1 MGYLIG
7 LLIFGGAWFGLS
19 RSVYEL
25 STSPDAIALLP
36 PPEPPLS
43 LEPSTYAEPPAQP
56 APASAPRP
64 QPITPIDIDLRDSQP
79 QAFSWSLLR
88 DPDAHPHIL
97 ILGKTGSGKTTLAR
111 RLLADWGG
119 NALVVTPHAKPGEW
133 GQIAV
138 KGAGRNY
145 DEIERTIAGLTD
157 EMDRRYQL
165 YAGGV
170 ESYPTWSIVLD
181 EVPAIMANCPAVSTD
196 LKALAREARKV
207 KMRLIL
213 LSQGGEVKTLG
224 IEGEGSVRE
233 SFTRILL
240 RGFQDGL
247 PQSVGA
253 ELAKYPY
260 PCLANG
266 VVADIDELP
275 DLPTMTPL
283 QGHCESIAATTAQRL
298 EALYNGPATE
308 PQQRNNA
315 HNAPTYTPE
324 NLSSQQVV
332 ERIQQLK
339 QSGLNQ
345 TRIIETLWAVKAGS
359 NRPYQSARAEYQQLT
374 GE

>member
-7 LLIFGGAWFGLS
+7 LLIFGGAWFGIS

-25 STSPDAIALLP
+25 AISPEAIALLP
-36 PPEPPLS
+36 PSPEPLPEPLPA
-43 LEPSTYAEPPAQP
+43 PSTQP
-56 APASAPRP
+56 APVVAPRP
-64 QPITPIDIDLRDSQP
+64 ITSIDIDLKDSRP
-79 QAFSWSLLR
+79 QTFDWAELT
-88 DPDAHPHIL
+88 DADAHPHIL
-97 ILGKTGSGKTTLAR
+97 ILGKTGAGKTTLAR

-145 DEIERTIAGLTD
+145 DEIERTIAGLAD

-170 ESYPTWSIVLD
+170 ESYPVWSIVLD

-213 LSQGGEVKTLG
+213 LSHGGEVKTLG

-240 RGFQDGL
+240 RGFQDRL
-247 PQSVGA
+247 PESVGA
-253 ELAKYPY
+253 DLAKYPY
-260 PCLANG
+260 PCLVNG

-283 QGHCESIAATTAQRL
+283 QERCNPIVEATTATTAQRL
-298 EALYNGPATE
+298 EALYNGPAME

-315 HNAPTYTPE
+315 HNEPLYTPD
-324 NLSSQQVV
+324 NLSHQQAL

-339 QSGLNQ
+339 QSGLSQ
-345 TRIIETLWAVKAGS
+345 TKIIETLWSVKAGS
-359 NRPYQSARAEYQQLT
+359 NRSYESARAEYKTIT